1 MNKKQLIALIN
12 AIVIAV
18 QNGSTEGGLE
28 TTEDE
33 ARTLVG
39 MRLRALANEVVVHA
53 AGLEDTEDATKR
65 EQAAAL
71 LKDAQREL
79 AVLAQAKKDAKEAEA
94 ESTES

>member
-1 MNKKQLIALIN
+1 MNKKQLTALIN
-12 AIVIAV
+12 AIVLAV
-18 QNGSTEGGLE
+18 QTGSTEGGLE

-39 MRLRALANEVVVHA
+39 MRLRSLANEVVVHA

-65 EQAAAL
+65 EQAAGL
-71 LKDAQREL
+71 LAHAQREL

-94 ESTES
+94 DAS